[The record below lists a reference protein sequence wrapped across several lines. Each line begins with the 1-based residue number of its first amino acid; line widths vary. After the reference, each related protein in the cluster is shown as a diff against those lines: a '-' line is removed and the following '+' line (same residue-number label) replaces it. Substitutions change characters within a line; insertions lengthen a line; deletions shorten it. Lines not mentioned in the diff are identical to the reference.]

1 MKCVEKYKKKEGV
14 ENMSMKLSE
23 ASTNELYGKRLIKT
37 YLKDVITNL
46 DTGEVEIREGHNL
59 IVIGFSKLIAA
70 LLKNEA
76 GYVGLQYW
84 AVGEGEGSS
93 WDDLTLEELEAKSIE
108 SLTQL
113 YGEVARVAISME
125 FLDGD
130 NNPTASVTDKLQIQA
145 TFGTSVSGY
154 LREFGIFGGNA
165 TTTLNSG
172 LEIDHVAHPLI
183 SLNISANN
191 MQLERTLILQL

>member
-1 MKCVEKYKKKEGV
+1 MVYK
-14 ENMSMKLSE
+14 
-23 ASTNELYGKRLIKT
+23 ELYEKKGVNEGMSLKISDNFFEDKYRKVKVKT

-93 WDDLTLEELEAKSIE
+93 WDDLTLEELEAKSTE

-113 YGEVARVAISME
+113 YGEVARAVVSME
-125 FLDGD
+125 FLDAS
-130 NNPTASVTDKLQIQA
+130 NLPTPLITDKLRIQA

-165 TTTLNSG
+165 TSTINTG
-172 LEIDHVAHPLI
+172 LQIDHIAHPLEI
-183 SLNISANN
+183 SGL
-191 MQLERTLILQL
+191 MQ

>member
-1 MKCVEKYKKKEGV
+1 MKYLEKYKKKEGV
-14 ENMSMKLSE
+14 ENMSIKLSYE
-23 ASTNELYGKRLIKT
+23 ISTSELYSKKLVKT
-37 YLKDVITNL
+37 YLKDIITNL
-46 DTGEVEIREGHNL
+46 DTGEVEVREGHNL

-113 YGEVARVAISME
+113 YGEIARVAVSME

-130 NNPTASVTDKLQIQA
+130 NNPTALVTDKIRIQA

-165 TTTLNSG
+165 TSTLGTG
-172 LEIDHVAHPLI
+172 LMMDHVAHP
-183 SLNISANN
+183 
-191 MQLERTLILQL
+191 